1 MAVDRRNIDSFFTI
15 YEQFPKKIML
25 PHEGALRKEFL
36 EAKSKLKYMLVV
48 RPQKKKLQM
57 I

>member
-1 MAVDRRNIDSFFTI
+1 MAVDRWNIDSLFTI
-15 YEQFPKKIML
+15 YEQFQKKIML
-25 PHEGALRKEFL
+25 PQEGALRRELL
-36 EAKSKLKYMLVV
+36 EAKSKLKDTLVV

>member
-1 MAVDRRNIDSFFTI
+1 M
-15 YEQFPKKIML
+15 FPQ
-25 PHEGALRKEFL
+25 EGALRKEFL
-36 EAKSKLKYMLVV
+36 EAKRKLKYKLVV